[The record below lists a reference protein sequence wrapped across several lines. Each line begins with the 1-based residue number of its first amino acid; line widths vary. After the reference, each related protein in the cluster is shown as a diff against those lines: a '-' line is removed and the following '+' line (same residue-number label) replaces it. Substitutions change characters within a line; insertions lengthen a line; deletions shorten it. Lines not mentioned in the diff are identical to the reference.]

1 MGEHS
6 YIVCRTQ
13 LHACLPPTVIKNFVH
28 PYIMIV
34 QETIMIYCISVDYV
48 FTFDVK
54 VNIP

>member
-28 PYIMIV
+28 QHIMIV
-34 QETIMIYCISVDYV
+34 QETIIIYCISVDYV
-48 FTFDVK
+48 FTFDLK